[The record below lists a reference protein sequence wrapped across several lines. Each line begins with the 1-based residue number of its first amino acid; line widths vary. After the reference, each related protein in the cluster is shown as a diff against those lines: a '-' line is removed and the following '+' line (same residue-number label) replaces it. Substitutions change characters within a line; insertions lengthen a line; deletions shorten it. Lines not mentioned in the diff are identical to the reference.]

1 MQDADVRMAEILD
14 DCPGGRNSDILA
26 PTTRVLVAI
35 AAAAAVNCHTC
46 LRHLIPAALENGI
59 LQDEVTATVALTR
72 TIRHQA
78 GRFTDG
84 LAGSLVQQG
93 NSDPADAGSGD
104 RCC

>member
-1 MQDADVRMAEILD
+1 MQETDGRMVGTLD
-14 DCPGGRNSDILA
+14 DCLGGGSNDILA

-35 AAAAAVNCHTC
+35 AAAAAVNCHPC

-59 LQDEVTATVALTR
+59 LQEEVTATIALAR
-72 TIRHQA
+72 TIKNRA
-78 GRFTDG
+78 GRLTDG

-93 NSDPADAGSGD
+93 NSNPADAGSEG